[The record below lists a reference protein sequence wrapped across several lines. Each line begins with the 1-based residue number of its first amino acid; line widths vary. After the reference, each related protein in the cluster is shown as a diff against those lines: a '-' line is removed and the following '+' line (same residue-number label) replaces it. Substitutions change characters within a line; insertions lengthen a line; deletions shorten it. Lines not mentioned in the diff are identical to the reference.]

1 MVRTINGHLYRVAG
15 LNMNPIAAGEA
26 LKSGE
31 PIRTAAGSRAVVE
44 LADGTRVEMRERSQ
58 LSLSGTYDGVRIDL
72 QRGSV
77 IVEAAKQRNGHL
89 YVATE
94 DCTASVVG
102 TVFAVSTGVKGSR
115 VSVIQGEV
123 RVAPSSSSEK
133 ALHPGEQ
140 ITTTPALTNVSIEEE
155 ISWSRNLDIHL
166 ALLRALADVNNF
178 LRDRV
183 PGPQLRFTS
192 TLLPLVPANTVMYG
206 AFPNVSAALGQAYDL
221 FRQRINQNPLLQTWW
236 ARQNVRRGAA
246 TDPALEDMI
255 EHVRNLGGHLGEEI
269 AIAVTGNRSGPTD
282 VVVLAN
288 VLNPTGTLAEINSI
302 MSHTSGESTIRVLT
316 DPAQLATFTAD
327 ERGVI

>member
-236 ARQNVRRGAA
+236 TQQNRRKTP
-246 TDPALEDMI
+246 TDPTLEEMI
-255 EHVRNLGGHLGEEI
+255 EHVRTLGGHLGEEI
-269 AIAVTGNRSGPTD
+269 AIAVTGSSRSGPSD
-282 VVVLAN
+282 VIVLAN
-288 VLNPTGTLAEINSI
+288 VVNPAGVSTEINTI
-302 MSHTSGESTIRVLT
+302 MART
-316 DPAQLATFTAD
+316 
-327 ERGVI
+327 